1 MMFAVGHGRT
11 VERCGSSGQSIRA
24 KFEYFRSGRPR
35 SDREYL
41 TVAKLTAGVASLLMI
56 AGAIVIC
63 YIPKESV
70 NDFSLIIGSLF
81 GGGVLSIFL
90 LGFFTTRVGY
100 GAALFWP
107 NRRELNHLTVWTMER
122 KSGRSPRLIPDAV
135 KEP

>member
-1 MMFAVGHGRT
+1 
-11 VERCGSSGQSIRA
+11 
-24 KFEYFRSGRPR
+24 
-35 SDREYL
+35 
-41 TVAKLTAGVASLLMI
+41 MI